1 MAENTT
7 KQALVVVDVQV
18 GVMASSINAAEVVE
32 RIRGLV
38 ERARE
43 RGVPVIWVR
52 HRSDD
57 LVPETASWR
66 IVPELVPAPSEPIV
80 EKAYGDS
87 FAETDLADRLAGAGA
102 TGFVLCGAQSDA
114 CIRSTFY
121 GGIYRGYPVTL
132 VSDAHTTEDLSQWGV
147 GYTPEQAIAMINAQ
161 VEYTR
166 LPGLAGAVVTAAEA
180 FA

>member
-7 KQALVVVDVQV
+7 RQALVVVDVQV
-18 GVMASSINAAEVVE
+18 GVMAASINAAEVIE

-38 ERARE
+38 TRARE
-43 RGVPVIWVR
+43 RDVPVIWVR
-52 HRSDD
+52 HSSQALVPDTTDWQIVPD
-57 LVPETASWR
+57 LVPADG
-66 IVPELVPAPSEPIV
+66 EPIV
-80 EKAYGDS
+80 EKTYGDS
-87 FAETDLADRLAGAGA
+87 FAQTDLAERLADAGA

-132 VSDAHTTEDLSQWGV
+132 VSDAHTTEDLSRWGV
-147 GYTPEQAIAMINAQ
+147 EYTPQQAIAMINAQ
-161 VEYTR
+161 AQYTQ
-166 LPGLAGAVVTAAEA
+166 LPNVSGAVVTAAGA

>member
-7 KQALVVVDVQV
+7 ENALVVVDVQV
-18 GVMASSINAAEVVE
+18 GVMAASINSPEVIG
-32 RIRGLV
+32 RIGSLV

-52 HRSDD
+52 HRSED
-57 LVPETASWR
+57 LVPQTADWQ
-66 IVPELVPAPSEPIV
+66 IVPELVPAVGEPIV

-87 FAETDLADRLAGAGA
+87 FAETDLAERLADAGA

-147 GYTPEQAIAMINAQ
+147 EYTPEQAIAMINTQAQ
-161 VEYTR
+161 YTR
-166 LPGLAGAVVTAAEA
+166 LPDVSGAVVTAAEA

>member
-7 KQALVVVDVQV
+7 EKALVVVDVQV
-18 GVMASSINAAEVVE
+18 GVMASSINAAEVIE

-43 RGVPVIWVR
+43 GGVPVIWIR
-52 HRSDD
+52 HSSEG
-57 LVPETASWR
+57 LVPDTDDWQ
-66 IVPELVPAPSEPIV
+66 IVPELVPAPGEPIV
-80 EKAYGDS
+80 EKEYGDS
-87 FAETDLADRLAGAGA
+87 FAETDLAERLADAAA
-102 TGFVLCGAQSDA
+102 TGFMLCGAQSDA

-132 VSDAHTTEDLSQWGV
+132 VSDAHTTEDLSQWGAE
-147 GYTPEQAIAMINAQ
+147 YTPEQAIAMINTQAQ
-161 VEYTR
+161 YTQ
-166 LPGLAGAVVTAAEA
+166 LPNVSGAVVSAAEA

>member
-18 GVMASSINAAEVVE
+18 GVMASSINAAEVIA

-38 ERARE
+38 ARARD
-43 RGVPVIWVR
+43 RDVPVIWVR
-52 HRSDD
+52 HSSEG
-57 LVPETASWR
+57 LVPDAADWQ
-66 IVPELVPAPSEPIV
+66 IVPELLPAPGEPII
-80 EKAYGDS
+80 EKTYGDS
-87 FAETDLADRLAGAGA
+87 FAETDLAQRLADAGA

-147 GYTPEQAIAMINAQ
+147 EYTPEQAIAMINTQAQ
-161 VEYTR
+161 YTQ
-166 LPGLAGAVVTAAEA
+166 LPNVSGSVVTADEA
-180 FA
+180 FE